1 MIDREAV
8 ESLLMN
14 ARRSYLK
21 AESANVLNRERV
33 VADSKV
39 FQQKVPVLIGHGP
52 LNHNLSDIQPDDS
65 EWQGFSVFRG
75 GGIDDAIFFHLIAD
89 ETGAYI
95 GDFQRGKRIAEVRSR
110 QRRGS

>member
-1 MIDREAV
+1 MIAREAV

-14 ARRSYLK
+14 ARRGYFK
-21 AESANVLNRERV
+21 AESANALNRERI
-33 VADSKV
+33 VAYGEG

-65 EWQGFSVFRG
+65 EWQGFSVHRG
-75 GGIDDAIFFHLIAD
+75 GGIDDAVFFPLIAD
-89 ETGAYI
+89 ESGAYI
-95 GDFQRGKRIAEVRSR
+95 GDFQRRKRMAVRGC